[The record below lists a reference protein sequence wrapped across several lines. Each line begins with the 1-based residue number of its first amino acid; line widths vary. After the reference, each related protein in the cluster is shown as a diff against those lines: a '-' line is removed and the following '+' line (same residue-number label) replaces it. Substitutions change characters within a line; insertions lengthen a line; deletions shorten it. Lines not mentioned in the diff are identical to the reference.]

1 MHLGLLTTPG
11 DFGKEDWLAA
21 TSLERV
27 EIEIGPGS
35 CGFLVGAAARD
46 PRTLFVGI
54 EIQAS
59 SLKRVRTSGPLPPN
73 VRLIDGDG
81 GWIVQHL
88 LAAGSVD
95 AVHVYFPDPWWKKR
109 HHKRRL
115 FQPEFC
121 EALARVLVPGGEVF
135 VVTDV
140 APLFAEI
147 RGNLVA
153 AGFTAGQWDRDP
165 ADPACS
171 SYERKYRRQGRQT
184 HAGRFRRSV

>member
-1 MHLGLLTTPG
+1 MHLGLLTSPG
-11 DFGKEDWLAA
+11 DFGREQWLSG
-21 TSLERV
+21 TDLQRV

-35 CGFLVGAAARD
+35 CGFLVGAAERD

-59 SLKRVRTSGPLPPN
+59 SLKRVRTARALPPN
-73 VRLIDGDG
+73 LRLIDGDG
-81 GWIVQHL
+81 GWIVRHVL
-88 LAAGSVD
+88 SPASVD
-95 AVHVYFPDPWWKKR
+95 AYHVYFPDPWWKKR

-121 EALARVLVPGGEVF
+121 EALARTLAPGGEVF

-147 RGNLVA
+147 RANMQA
-153 AGFTAGQWDRDP
+153 AGFAAEPWQRDP
-165 ADPACS
+165 GDPACS
-171 SYERKYRRQGRQT
+171 SYERKYRRQNRQVY
-184 HAGRFRRSV
+184 AARFKR